1 MCLCLS
7 WQLQLL
13 PNQAI
18 IQAMNWRFVV
28 RGSLLA
34 ISVVLLAV
42 IAVLMFTE
50 PGRRLLPPSVPPIP
64 VINAPRGPLPTDQVG
79 LVEQAQYA
87 GGDYHPVGRGF
98 IFQLPDNRLV
108 GVTTAHSVSFG
119 SLLHIALAR
128 HESADRV
135 IEADTLQGEP
145 GVPRSGEDMT
155 VDYVLLNIPS
165 GYSIDPAL
173 ILQPDQRDLPQP
185 GERVSLYTVEADQPH
200 IFEGAVLSAETQA
213 VWVVMDEVFEPSGLS
228 GSPFISQYTGKVIGM
243 AIATTRRGGRVLL
256 GVHPIASLVAK
267 AQAAK
272 VFLKIE
278 DYRR

>member
-1 MCLCLS
+1 
-7 WQLQLL
+7 
-13 PNQAI
+13 
-18 IQAMNWRFVV
+18 MNWRFVV
-28 RGSLLA
+28 RGGLLA
-34 ISVVLLAV
+34 VSVVLLAI
-42 IAVLMFTE
+42 IAVFMFTE
-50 PGRRLLPPSVPPIP
+50 PGRRLLPPNVPPIP
-64 VINAPRGPLPTDQVG
+64 VIHAPHGALPTAQVG
-79 LVEQAQYA
+79 LVEQAQYV
-87 GGDYHPVGRGF
+87 GGGYHPVGRGF

-119 SLLHIALAR
+119 SLQRIALAR
-128 HESADRV
+128 SESTDRV
-135 IEADTLQGEP
+135 IEADTLLGEP

-155 VDYVLLNIPS
+155 VDYILLNVPS

-173 ILQPDQRDLPQP
+173 ILQPDPRDLPQP
-185 GERVSLYTVEADQPH
+185 GERVSLYTVQADLPH
-200 IFEGAVLSAETQA
+200 IFEGAVLSAEPQA

-243 AIATTRRGGRVLL
+243 AIATTHSGGKVLL